1 MAKDFSGSYSSGIT
15 LSNASYNPVSVTG
28 TINAATGTALYGTV
42 GTAWTVSNQGTIL
55 TTDATA
61 QGISLASGGIV
72 SNATGALIEGYA
84 GLASTALATIT
95 NAGTISGNTGFG
107 DAVLLHAG
115 GIITNLSSG
124 VIIGGQAGIE
134 TFGATTVFNQGA
146 IDAPAAL
153 AGIAIHA
160 GGYVS
165 NAASGVITGTQ
176 FGAYF
181 ANGAGTIVNAGTIG
195 ETDTAGLAG
204 NGIGFNAGYTNRLI
218 DAPGAAFLGRV
229 DGGNAIGA
237 AYVSTLELASGAT
250 AGALSGLGTQ
260 FVNFGSI
267 GFDANAIW
275 FIAGDTHGLSGTI
288 TGFAPGDTIEL
299 TGVTATGSI
308 YSGNVLTIEEA
319 VGSATL
325 RLPGNFTTASFD
337 VVPVAGGTDISLV
350 APCFRAGTRIRTMQG
365 EVVVE
370 VLRVGQLVS
379 AGRREGEPAARPIV
393 WIGHRTV
400 DCRHHPRPEVVWP
413 VRVRAGAFDA
423 GKPVRDLW
431 LSPDHAVFVDGVL
444 IPIKHLINGTTIEQ
458 VKVDQVAYHHVEL
471 DKHAVLFADGLP
483 CESFLDTGDRCNF
496 VQGGDAVV
504 LHPDFSTLQWDA
516 EGCAPLVVTGPLLD
530 AVRQRLNARARTR
543 GGSKKRRCA

>member
-28 TINAATGTALYGTV
+28 TIDAATGTALYGTV

-95 NAGTISGNTGFG
+95 NAGTVSSNAGFG

-250 AGALSGLGTQ
+250 AGALSGLNTQ

-413 VRVRAGAFDA
+413 VRVRAGAFGA

-444 IPIKHLINGTTIEQ
+444 IPIKHLIIGTTIEQ

-543 GGSKKRRCA
+543 GGSKKRRRA